1 MELLTAQDLARE
13 LKVTVDTVWR
23 YTRIGRIPC
32 VRLSDRD
39 YRYRLADVLASLAA
53 ASSETPNPPPADAG
67 RHVRQRLRKTDPGEL
82 RVYAGRTGGD
92 G

>member
-23 YTRIGRIPC
+23 YTRTGRIPC

-53 ASSETPNPPPADAG
+53 ASSETPNPPPDAVT
-67 RHVRQRLRKTDPGEL
+67 HVRRRLRKTDPGEL
-82 RVYAGRTGGD
+82 RVFAGRTDGG
-92 G
+92 GQ